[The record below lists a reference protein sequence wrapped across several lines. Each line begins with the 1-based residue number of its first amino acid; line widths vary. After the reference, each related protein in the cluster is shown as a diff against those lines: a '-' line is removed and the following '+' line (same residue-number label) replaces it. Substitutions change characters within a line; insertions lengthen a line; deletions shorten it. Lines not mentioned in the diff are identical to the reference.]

1 MGIFHTR
8 PFTFGVMDSTPF
20 TFDSTTCIF
29 LNIKFSNKLN
39 LKQPRMTNFHPE
51 IWSSLSLITFI
62 LLPTLRK
69 SMLRGNIYELPNG
82 PPNGLVGRHSAL
94 NFWYNVK
101 KPRRILGR
109 HSIEKSDH
117 S

>member
-8 PFTFGVMDSTPF
+8 PFTFDVMN
-20 TFDSTTCIF
+20 TFDSTSCIF

-51 IWSSLSLITFI
+51 ILSSLSLITFI

-82 PPNGLVGRHSAL
+82 PEEYRPMA
-94 NFWYNVK
+94 
-101 KPRRILGR
+101 
-109 HSIEKSDH
+109 
-117 S
+117 